1 MEKKKK
7 TRNYV
12 DNEKLLAAMIDYKAA
27 VEEAKKNKKERPKI
41 PEYIGKCIYDIA
53 TQRASTAN
61 FRNYPFVE
69 EMISDG
75 YENVIRYIDNF
86 DPIKYKK
93 PFAYFTMII
102 WRAFI
107 RRIEDEKALLEAK
120 IRYENNY
127 YVFDEF
133 GEFTQETPKHGFGN
147 EQYVKEFLAKREETR
162 KKKNDRS
169 KTKPTKHNTVNSRKL
184 VKRDKKSKVNRLCKK
199 SVS

>member
-1 MEKKKK
+1 MEKKRKP
-7 TRNYV
+7 RNYV
-12 DNEKLLAAMIDYKAA
+12 DNEKLLAAMIEYKKQVEDAKAA
-27 VEEAKKNKKERPKI
+27 GKERPQI
-41 PEYIGKCIYDIA
+41 PAYIGKCIYDIS

-86 DPIKYKK
+86 DPVKYKK

-107 RRIEDEKALLEAK
+107 RRIEDEKSLLEAK
-120 IRYENNY
+120 IKYESNY

-133 GEFTQETPKHGFGN
+133 GEFAQESKHGFGN
-147 EQYVKEFLAKREETR
+147 DQYVKEFLAKREETR

-169 KTKPTKHNTVNSRKL
+169 KQNSTKHNSIDSGKL